1 MFLLLHD
8 KRYKK
13 HFQTTVLRHRQ
24 NIFIMKID
32 LRDFAI
38 LIIVRLDSIDRLEN
52 TLMVIEY
59 LIQYFNT
66 NIYVW
71 EISAHDNHVLSRL
84 ISSEVKYEFH
94 QDYDPILHR
103 TKYINDLVK
112 AIKEEYLA
120 VWDADVIVPVEQVM
134 QTAKYLR
141 DGYEMVYPYKKY
153 FYDTS
158 YPIRKIYLEK
168 RDINVFKLMSSFM
181 KEMYLPNPVG
191 GVFFANRQSYIDS
204 GMEQELFYGWGVED
218 GERYNRWIL
227 QKRKMIQV
235 EGAIYHLSHSRGRN
249 SFISTEYDS
258 IIKRRL
264 LFSTKKGI

>member
-1 MFLLLHD
+1 
-8 KRYKK
+8 
-13 HFQTTVLRHRQ
+13 
-24 NIFIMKID
+24 MKID

-120 VWDADVIVPVEQVM
+120 VWDADVIVPVEQVV

-141 DGYEMVYPYKKY
+141 DGYEMVYPYKRY

-168 RDINVFKLMSSFM
+168 RDINVFKLMSSF
-181 KEMYLPNPVG
+181 
-191 GVFFANRQSYIDS
+191 
-204 GMEQELFYGWGVED
+204 
-218 GERYNRWIL
+218 
-227 QKRKMIQV
+227 
-235 EGAIYHLSHSRGRN
+235 
-249 SFISTEYDS
+249 
-258 IIKRRL
+258 
-264 LFSTKKGI
+264 